1 MEEFFKKILRIIIS
15 TAIFIHCKIV
25 YRIKVIGKEN
35 IPKNEPLLFC
45 GNHKSYLDAPLI
57 IVTAGRR
64 ISFMA
69 KDELKSNVGMR
80 ILCYAYDG
88 IWVKRDHKDIGPL
101 KTALKLLKNGGCV
114 GIFPE
119 GTRNGLEKNEGKLK
133 NGASYMAIKTGA
145 KIIPIGIIG
154 EAKPFTKNTII
165 YGKPLDFSKYAE
177 SKIDKDVEIKAS
189 EELKQSIIMLTNPKK

>member
-1 MEEFFKKILRIIIS
+1 MEKFLKKILRIIVS
-15 TAIFIHCKIV
+15 TAIFLYCKIV

-35 IPKNEPLLFC
+35 IPQKEPLLFC
-45 GNHKSYLDAPLI
+45 GNHKTYLDAPLI

-69 KDELKSNVGMR
+69 KDELKSNIGMR
-80 ILCYAYDG
+80 LLCYAYDG

-101 KTALKLLKNGGCV
+101 KTALKTLKNGGCI

-145 KIIPIGIIG
+145 KIIPIGII
-154 EAKPFTKNTII
+154 

-177 SKIDKDVEIKAS
+177 SKIDKDIEIKAS
-189 EELKQSIIMLTNPKK
+189 EELKQSIIMLTNPKI